1 MLTLLSLYTCHT
13 VRPLKLS
20 TQVLVLE
27 LTLLT
32 SMPALLSVYRLQI
45 AVCTVHSENW
55 YVVLCAAQC
64 ALYTECNVQQPVYLQ
79 LVHCAATGVLSL
91 YSVQQL
97 VFVLCAATCAL
108 CTVQCAATWPSP
120 VVGLATACWTE
131 WVTHWS
137 FDLLHALS
145 VLAFDSL
152 QCWCWTLFECCH
164 MLFHW
169 YLVLSSTQD
178 HRMWYRA
185 PLCPKAGNADQ
196 ARCAFEW
203 TAGWVQQRPGRDT
216 RSPDKV
222 ARNYAVI
229 LWQPGPGPT
238 HPLTFWARSTFPIH
252 SKMCGFQMSPSL
264 KLLQSVMLWSEI
276 HCRPV

>member
-32 SMPALLSVYRLQI
+32 SMPALLSVYRLQC
-45 AVCTVHSENW
+45 AQFTLRTGMLCYVQHNVQCTER
-55 YVVLCAAQC
+55 
-64 ALYTECNVQQPVYLQ
+64 NVQQPVYL
-79 LVHCAATGVLSL
+79 HCT
-91 YSVQQL
+91 
-97 VFVLCAATCAL
+97 LCSNWCIITI
-108 CTVQCAATWPSP
+108 QCAATSVCAVCCNLCTVHCTVCSNLALPCGGFGHYLLDRVSHTLVLWSP
-120 VVGLATACWTE
+120 
-131 WVTHWS
+131 
-137 FDLLHALS
+137 LHALS

-164 MLFHW
+164 KLFHW
-169 YLVLSSTQD
+169 YLVLSSTRD
-178 HRMWYRA
+178 HRMWYRP

-203 TAGWVQQRPGRDT
+203 TGGWVQQRPGRDT

-238 HPLTFWARSTFPIH
+238 HPLTFWARSSFPIH

-264 KLLQSVMLWSEI
+264 KLLQSEI